1 MSIEGGD
8 FLVNRKEEIKK
19 KGFRMR
25 PSLQDTNETYS
36 PALDFSK
43 IKVGVK
49 TLEDAVVSL
58 GEFKRINPRLGDKQ
72 QVLKAINNGNKAMMI
87 EISNFFYRTSGIYA
101 RLCRY
106 MAYLYKYDWFITP
119 FVKGCEG
126 LLDPDSGLGS
136 IETSEQ
142 DKEKKKQFQNFF
154 KVLKFFQAFEVKRFC
169 GEVALKV
176 IRNGSYYG
184 YLLPQGNKVVV
195 QQLPVKYCRSRFK
208 ISNRPVVEFNMKY
221 FRDAYPDETQRYR
234 ILKLFPKDFQKG
246 YKLYIGGKLKPDFPG
261 DESGWYVLDPKSTV
275 KFNINEEDFPPFI
288 SVIPAIIDLD
298 AAQQLDR
305 KKMAQ
310 KLLKIIIQKMPLD
323 KNGDLIFDVDEA
335 QELHNNA
342 VQMVSRAIGV
352 DILTTFAD
360 VQVADMSDRGT
371 TTTIDDLQKVQ
382 RTVYNEAGVSQLQFN
397 SDGNIALN
405 NSIANDEASMYN
417 LLTQFE
423 SFLNLLLEPFNKSPK
438 RCYYQAQFLPTT
450 IYNYKDLAKLYKEH
464 AQMGYT
470 KMLPPVA
477 LGQTQS
483 SVLANAFFENDI
495 LDLVRVFVPP
505 LTSNVMNAEALQQRS
520 AVNRSGENG
529 QSGGGKESSGNKPEG
544 AGRPEKQDNEKT
556 EKTIMNKQ
564 SM

>member
-1 MSIEGGD
+1 M
-8 FLVNRKEEIKK
+8 N
-19 KGFRMR
+19 
-25 PSLQDTNETYS
+25 PSLDTNETYS
-36 PALDFSK
+36 PAVDFSK

-49 TLEDAVVSL
+49 TLNDAVISL
-58 GEFKRINPRLGDKQ
+58 GEFKRLNPRLGDKQ
-72 QVLKAINNGNKAMMI
+72 EVLRAINTGNINRMI
-87 EISNFFYRTSGIYA
+87 EISNFFYKTSGIYA

-119 FVKGCEG
+119 YIKGCEG

-136 IETSEQ
+136 METSQQ
-142 DKEKKKQFQNFF
+142 DKEKRKQFANFF
-154 KVLKFFQAFEVKRFC
+154 KVLKFFEDFEVKKFC

-176 IRNGSYYG
+176 IRNGCYYG

-195 QQLPVKYCRSRFK
+195 QELPVRYCRSKYK
-208 ISNRPVVEFNMKY
+208 IDNRPVVELNMKY
-221 FRDAYPDETQRYR
+221 FKDAYPDETQRYR
-234 ILKLFPKDFQKG
+234 ILKLLPKDIQKG
-246 YKLYIGGKLKPDFPG
+246 YRLFINGKLKPEFPG
-261 DESGWYVLDPKSTV
+261 DESGWYVLDTKSTI
-275 KFNINEEDFPPFI
+275 KFNINEEDFPAFI

-298 AAQQLDR
+298 AAQELDR

-335 QELHNNA
+335 QQLHNNA

-360 VQVADMSDRGT
+360 VEVADMSDRGT
-371 TTTIDDLQKVQ
+371 TTTVDELGKVQ
-382 RTVYNEAGVSQLQFN
+382 RAVFNEAGVSQLQFN

-405 NSIANDEASMYN
+405 NSILNDEASMYN

-423 SFLNLLLEPFNKSPK
+423 SFLNLLLLPFNKSPK
-438 RCYYQAQFLPTT
+438 KYYYQAQFLPTT
-450 IYNYKDLAKLYKEH
+450 IYNYKELTKLYKQQ

-520 AVNRSGENG
+520 AVNRG
-529 QSGGGKESSGNKPEG
+529 ESSGTANNPEKSGEG
-544 AGRPEKQDNEKT
+544 AGRPEKEDNEKS
-556 EKTIMNKQ
+556 EKTILNKQ

>member
-1 MSIEGGD
+1 M
-8 FLVNRKEEIKK
+8 N
-19 KGFRMR
+19 
-25 PSLQDTNETYS
+25 PSLDTNETYS
-36 PALDFSK
+36 PAIDFSK

-49 TLEDAVVSL
+49 TLNDAVISL
-58 GEFKRINPRLGDKQ
+58 GEFKRLNPRLGDKQ
-72 QVLKAINNGNKAMMI
+72 EVLRAINTGNINRMI
-87 EISNFFYRTSGIYA
+87 EISNFFYKTSGIYA

-119 FVKGCEG
+119 YIKGCEG

-136 IETSEQ
+136 METSQQ
-142 DKEKKKQFQNFF
+142 DKEKRKQFANFF
-154 KVLKFFQAFEVKRFC
+154 KVLKFFEDFEVKKFC

-176 IRNGSYYG
+176 IRNGCYYG

-195 QQLPVKYCRSRFK
+195 QELPVKYCRSKFK
-208 ISNRPVVEFNMKY
+208 IDNRPVVELNMKY
-221 FRDAYPDETQRYR
+221 FKDAYPDETQRYR
-234 ILKLFPKDFQKG
+234 ILKLLPKDIQKG
-246 YKLYIGGKLKPDFPG
+246 YRLFINGKLKPDFPG
-261 DESGWYVLDPKSTV
+261 DESGWYVLDVKSTI
-275 KFNINEEDFPPFI
+275 KFNINEEDFPAFI

-298 AAQQLDR
+298 AAQELDR

-335 QELHNNA
+335 QQLHNNA

-360 VQVADMSDRGT
+360 VEVADMSDRGT
-371 TTTIDDLQKVQ
+371 TTTVDELGKVQ
-382 RTVYNEAGVSQLQFN
+382 RAVFNEAGVSQLQFN

-405 NSIANDEASMYN
+405 NSILNDEASMYN

-423 SFLNLLLEPFNKSPK
+423 SFLNLLLLPFNKSPK
-438 RCYYQAQFLPTT
+438 KCYYQAQFLPTT
-450 IYNYKDLAKLYKEH
+450 IYNYKELTKLYKQQ

-520 AVNRSGENG
+520 AVNRG
-529 QSGGGKESSGNKPEG
+529 ESSGTANNPEKNGEG
-544 AGRPEKQDNEKT
+544 AGRPEKEDNEKS
-556 EKTIMNKQ
+556 EKTILNKQ

>member
-1 MSIEGGD
+1 MYIKGGGI
-8 FLVNRKEEIKK
+8 LVNKKEMIKK
-19 KGFRMR
+19 KGFRMS
-25 PSLQDTNETYS
+25 PSLDTNETYS
-36 PALDFSK
+36 PATDFSK
-43 IKVGVK
+43 IKVGIK
-49 TLEDAVVSL
+49 TLNDAVISL
-58 GEFKRINPRLGDKQ
+58 GQYKRINPRLGDKQ
-72 QVLKAINNGNKAMMI
+72 EVLRAINTGNINKMI
-87 EISNFFYRTSGIYA
+87 DISNFFYKTSGIYS

-119 FVKGCEG
+119 YIKGCEG

-136 IETSEQ
+136 METSEE
-142 DKEKKKQFQNFF
+142 DKEKRKQFANFF

-176 IRNGSYYG
+176 IRNGCYYG
-184 YLLPQGNKVVV
+184 YILPQNNKVVV

-208 ISNRPVVEFNMKY
+208 INNRPVVEFNMRY
-221 FRDAYPDETQRYR
+221 FKDAYPDDTQRYR
-234 ILKLFPKDFQKG
+234 IIKLFPKDFQKG
-246 YKLYIGGKLKPDFPG
+246 YRLYINGKLKPDFPG
-261 DESGWYVLDPKSTV
+261 DDSGWYVLDVKSTV
-275 KFNINEEDFPPFI
+275 KFNINEEDFPAFI

-298 AAQQLDR
+298 AAQELDR

-323 KNGDLIFDVDEA
+323 KNGDLVFDVDEA

-342 VQMVSRAIGV
+342 VQMISRAIGV
-352 DILTTFAD
+352 DVLTTFAD
-360 VQVADMSDRGT
+360 VDVADMADRGT
-371 TTTIDDLQKVQ
+371 TTTVDDLAKVE
-382 RTVYNEAGVSQLQFN
+382 RGVYNEAGVSQLQFN

-405 NSIANDEASMYN
+405 NSILNDEASMYN

-423 SFLNLLLEPFNKSPK
+423 SFLNLLLEPFNRSPK
-438 RCYYQAQFLPTT
+438 KCYYQAQFLPTT
-450 IYNYKDLAKLYKEH
+450 IYNYKEMAKLYKEQ

-520 AVNRSGENG
+520 AANRGGE
-529 QSGGGKESSGNKPEG
+529 QSESGGDG
-544 AGRPEKQDNEKT
+544 AGRPEKQDNEKS
-556 EKTIMNKQ
+556 EKTILNKQ

>member
-1 MSIEGGD
+1 MT
-8 FLVNRKEEIKK
+8 
-19 KGFRMR
+19 
-25 PSLQDTNETYS
+25 PSLDINETYS
-36 PALDFSK
+36 PATDFSK
-43 IKVGVK
+43 IKVGTK
-49 TLEDAVVSL
+49 ILTDAVVSL
-58 GEFKRINPRLGDKQ
+58 GEYKRINPKLGDKR
-72 QVLKAINNGNKAMMI
+72 QVLKAINTGDINRMI
-87 EISNFFYRTSGIYA
+87 DISNFFYKTSGIYS

-119 FVKGCEG
+119 YIKGCEG

-136 IETSEQ
+136 METSEQ
-142 DKEKKKQFQNFF
+142 DKEKKKQFSNFF
-154 KVLKFFQAFEVKRFC
+154 KVLKFFQSFEVKRFC

-184 YLLPQGNKVVV
+184 YLLSQGNKIVV
-195 QQLPVKYCRSRFK
+195 QQLPVKYCRSKFK
-208 ISNRPVVEFNMKY
+208 ISNRPVVEFNMRY
-221 FRDAYPDETQRYR
+221 FRDAYPDDTQRYR

-246 YKLYIGGKLKPDFPG
+246 YKLYISGKLKPEYPG
-261 DESGWYVLDPKSTV
+261 DESGWYVLDTKSTI
-275 KFNINEEDFPPFI
+275 KFNINEQDFPAFI

-335 QELHNNA
+335 QQLHNNA

-360 VQVADMSDRGT
+360 VEVADMSDKGT
-371 TTTIDDLQKVQ
+371 TTTVDDLEKVE
-382 RTVYNEAGVSQLQFN
+382 RAVFNEAGVSQLQFN

-405 NSIANDEASMYN
+405 NSILNDESSMYN

-438 RCYYQAQFLPTT
+438 KCYYQAQFLPTT
-450 IYNYKDLAKLYKEH
+450 IYNYKELAKLYKQQ

-505 LTSNVMNAEALQQRS
+505 LTSNTMNAEALQQRS
-520 AVNRSGENG
+520 AINRGGSN
-529 QSGGGKESSGNKPEG
+529 QSEGEG
-544 AGRPEKQDNEKT
+544 AGRPEKQDNEKS
-556 EKTIMNKQ
+556 EKTILNKQ

>member
-1 MSIEGGD
+1 MS
-8 FLVNRKEEIKK
+8 
-19 KGFRMR
+19 
-25 PSLQDTNETYS
+25 PSLDTNETYS
-36 PALDFSK
+36 PATDFSK
-43 IKVGVK
+43 IKVGIK
-49 TLEDAVVSL
+49 TLNDAVISL
-58 GEFKRINPRLGDKQ
+58 GQYKRINPRLGDKQ
-72 QVLKAINNGNKAMMI
+72 EVLRAINTGNISRMI
-87 EISNFFYRTSGIYA
+87 DISNFFYKTSGIYS

-119 FVKGCEG
+119 YIKGCEG

-136 IETSEQ
+136 METSEE
-142 DKEKKKQFQNFF
+142 DKEKRKQFANFF

-176 IRNGSYYG
+176 IRNGCYYG
-184 YLLPQGNKVVV
+184 YILPQNNKVVV

-208 ISNRPVVEFNMKY
+208 INNRPVVEFNMRY
-221 FRDAYPDETQRYR
+221 FKDAYPDDTQRYR
-234 ILKLFPKDFQKG
+234 IIKLFPKDFQKG
-246 YKLYIGGKLKPDFPG
+246 YRLYINGKLKPDFPG
-261 DESGWYVLDPKSTV
+261 DDSGWYVLDVKSTI
-275 KFNINEEDFPPFI
+275 KFNINEEDFPAFI

-298 AAQQLDR
+298 AAQELDR

-323 KNGDLIFDVDEA
+323 KNGDLVFDVDEA

-342 VQMVSRAIGV
+342 VQMISRAIGV
-352 DILTTFAD
+352 DVLTTFAD
-360 VQVADMSDRGT
+360 VDVADMADRGT
-371 TTTIDDLQKVQ
+371 TTTVDDLAKVE
-382 RTVYNEAGVSQLQFN
+382 RGVYNEAGVSQLQFN

-405 NSIANDEASMYN
+405 NSILNDEASMYN

-423 SFLNLLLEPFNKSPK
+423 SFLNLLLEPFNRSPK
-438 RCYYQAQFLPTT
+438 KCYYQAQFLPTT
-450 IYNYKDLAKLYKEH
+450 IYNYKEMAKLYKEQ

-520 AVNRSGENG
+520 AANRGGEQSESNG
-529 QSGGGKESSGNKPEG
+529 DG
-544 AGRPEKQDNEKT
+544 AGRPEKQDNEKS
-556 EKTIMNKQ
+556 EKTILNKQ

>member
-1 MSIEGGD
+1 MIIKGGEV
-8 FLVNRKEEIKK
+8 LRNKKEEIKR
-19 KGFRMR
+19 KGFSMT
-25 PSLQDTNETYS
+25 PSLDINETYS
-36 PALDFSK
+36 PATDFSK
-43 IKVGVK
+43 IKVGTK
-49 TLEDAVVSL
+49 ILTDAVVSL
-58 GEFKRINPRLGDKQ
+58 GEYKRINPKLGDKR
-72 QVLKAINNGNKAMMI
+72 QVLKAINTGDINRMI
-87 EISNFFYRTSGIYA
+87 DISNFFYKTSGIYS

-119 FVKGCEG
+119 YVKGCEG

-136 IETSEQ
+136 METSEQ
-142 DKEKKKQFQNFF
+142 DKEKKKQFGNFF
-154 KVLKFFQAFEVKRFC
+154 KVLKFFQSFEVKRFC

-184 YLLPQGNKVVV
+184 YLLSQGNKIVV
-195 QQLPVKYCRSRFK
+195 QQLPVKYCRSKFK
-208 ISNRPVVEFNMKY
+208 ISNRPVVEFNMRY
-221 FRDAYPDETQRYR
+221 FRDAYPDDTQRYR

-246 YKLYIGGKLKPDFPG
+246 YKLYISGKLKPEYPG
-261 DESGWYVLDPKSTV
+261 DESGWYVLDTKSTI
-275 KFNINEEDFPPFI
+275 KFNINEQDFPAFI

-335 QELHNNA
+335 QQLHNNA

-360 VQVADMSDRGT
+360 VEVADMSDKGT
-371 TTTIDDLQKVQ
+371 TTTVDDLEKVE
-382 RTVYNEAGVSQLQFN
+382 RAVFNEAGVSQLQFN

-405 NSIANDEASMYN
+405 NSILNDESSMYN

-438 RCYYQAQFLPTT
+438 KCYYQAQFLPTT
-450 IYNYKDLAKLYKEH
+450 IYNYKELAKLYKQQ

-505 LTSNVMNAEALQQRS
+505 LTSNTMNAEALQQRS
-520 AVNRSGENG
+520 AVNRGGNN
-529 QSGGGKESSGNKPEG
+529 QSEGEG
-544 AGRPEKQDNEKT
+544 AGRPEKQDNEKS
-556 EKTIMNKQ
+556 EKTILNKQ

>member
-1 MSIEGGD
+1 MT
-8 FLVNRKEEIKK
+8 
-19 KGFRMR
+19 
-25 PSLQDTNETYS
+25 PSLNTEETYS
-36 PALDFSK
+36 PSMDFSK

-49 TLEDAVVSL
+49 SLSDAVISL
-58 GEFKRINPRLGDKQ
+58 GQFKRINPRLGDKQ
-72 QVLKAINNGNKAMMI
+72 EVLRAINTGDIKKMI
-87 EISNFFYRTSGIYA
+87 EISNFFYKTSGIYS

-119 FVKGCEG
+119 YIKGCQG
-126 LLDPDSGLGS
+126 LLDSEGGLG
-136 IETSEQ
+136 ETEVEDTGQ
-142 DKEKKKQFQNFF
+142 DKEKKKQFANFF
-154 KVLKFFQAFEVKRFC
+154 KVLKFFQLFQVKRFC

-184 YLLPQGNKVVV
+184 YLISQNNKVSV

-208 ISNRPVVEFNMKY
+208 VNNRPVVQFNMKY
-221 FRDAYPDETQRYR
+221 FKDAYPDEKQRER
-234 ILKLFPKDFQKG
+234 ILNLLPKDLKRG
-246 YKLYIGGKLKPDFPG
+246 YNLYKNGKLKPDFPG
-261 DESGWYVLDPKSTV
+261 DQSGWYLLDPKCTI
-275 KFNINEEDFPPFI
+275 KFNINEEDFPAFI

-298 AAQQLDR
+298 AAQELDR

-323 KNGDLIFDVDEA
+323 KNGDLVFDVDEA

-360 VQVADMSDRGT
+360 VEVADMSDRGT
-371 TTTIDDLQKVQ
+371 TTTVDELEKVE

-405 NSIANDEASMYN
+405 NSILNDQSSMYN
-417 LLTQFE
+417 LLTQFQ

-450 IYNYKDLAKLYKEH
+450 IYNYKQLAKLYKEQ

-483 SVLANAFFENDI
+483 SVLANAYFENDI

-505 LTSNVMNAEALQQRS
+505 LTSNTMNAEALQQRS
-520 AVNRSGENG
+520 AANKGKNG
-529 QSGGGKESSGNKPEG
+529 NQEQEG

-556 EKTIMNKQ
+556 QKTILNKQ

>member
-1 MSIEGGD
+1 M
-8 FLVNRKEEIKK
+8 IKR
-19 KGFRMR
+19 KGFRMV
-25 PSLQDTNETYS
+25 PSLDTDETYS
-36 PALDFSK
+36 PTTDFSK
-43 IKVGVK
+43 LKIGVK
-49 TLEDAVVSL
+49 TLNDAVVSL
-58 GEFKRINPRLGDKQ
+58 GQYKRINPRLGDKQ
-72 QVLKAINNGNKAMMI
+72 EVLKAINTGNLFRMI
-87 EISNFFYRTSGIYA
+87 DISNFFYKTSGIYS

-119 FVKGCEG
+119 YVKGCEG

-136 IETSEQ
+136 LETSEE
-142 DKEKKKQFQNFF
+142 DKEKRKQFTNFF
-154 KVLKFFQAFEVKRFC
+154 KVLRFFEEFEVKRFF

-176 IRNGSYYG
+176 IRNGCYYG

-195 QQLPVKYCRSRFK
+195 QQLPVRYCRSRFK
-208 ISNRPVVEFNMKY
+208 ISNRPVVEFNMRY
-221 FRDAYPDETQRYR
+221 FKDAYPDETQRYR
-234 ILKLFPKDFQKG
+234 ILKLFPKDMQKG
-246 YKLYIGGKLKPDFPG
+246 YRLYINGKLKPDFPG
-261 DESGWYVLDPKSTV
+261 DDSGWYVLDPKSTI
-275 KFNINEEDFPPFI
+275 KFNINEQDFPPFI

-298 AAQQLDR
+298 SAQELDR

-323 KNGDLIFDVDEA
+323 KNGDLVFDVDEA

-371 TTTIDDLQKVQ
+371 TTTVDDLQKVQ
-382 RTVYNEAGVSQLQFN
+382 RTVFNEAGVSQLQFN

-405 NSIANDEASMYN
+405 NSILNDEASMNN

-423 SFLNLLLEPFNKSPK
+423 SFLNLLLQPFNKSPK
-438 RCYYQAQFLPTT
+438 KCYYQAQLLPTT
-450 IYNYKDLAKLYKEH
+450 IYNYKQLAKLYKEQ

-505 LTSNVMNAEALQQRS
+505 LTSNVMNAEALQARS
-520 AVNRSGENG
+520 AANRGGDNANDNNSG
-529 QSGGGKESSGNKPEG
+529 QG
-544 AGRPEKQDNEKT
+544 AGRPEKEDNEKS
-556 EKTIMNKQ
+556 EKTILNKQ